1 MNVANSNQTFF
12 ATNSCKKIVP
22 GMECQVDISLLWV
35 NGLESTT
42 INSEKYTL
50 NFSTDLGLSQLMI
63 NQQKIK
69 EAGKPKSD
77 PRQKHD

>member
-1 MNVANSNQTFF
+1 M
-12 ATNSCKKIVP
+12 
-22 GMECQVDISLLWV
+22 DISLLWV

-77 PRQKHD
+77 PRQKYDYEKIGPRDVRCRHNFNHVNFI